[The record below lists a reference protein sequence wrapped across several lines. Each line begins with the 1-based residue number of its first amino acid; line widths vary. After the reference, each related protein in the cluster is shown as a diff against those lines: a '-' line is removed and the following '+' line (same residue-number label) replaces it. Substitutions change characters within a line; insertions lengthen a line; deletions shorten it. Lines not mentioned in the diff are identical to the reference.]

1 MTAEADVS
9 VDPSQ
14 FVTARPARP
23 RIGRWLMAAAA
34 CMLVV
39 ACAGSP
45 DRQGAPQAEAAARV
59 AESMVGKPYVY
70 GGHSPGVGFDCS
82 GLVYYSYRRVGM
94 SVPRTAREQR
104 SRSKSVSD
112 RQRGDLVFFDQSG
125 KSASHVGIYIGDG
138 RFVHAPST
146 GKRVRVDLVSSPYWK
161 RHLAGVRR
169 FEDSVAALQRPQLV
183 R

>member
-1 MTAEADVS
+1 MTVEADVRG
-9 VDPSQ
+9 DPSRLDIL
-14 FVTARPARP
+14 RPGER
-23 RIGRWLMAAAA
+23 RIGHWLAAAA

-45 DRQGAPQAEAAARV
+45 ERQGAPQAEAAARV
-59 AESMVGKPYVY
+59 AKTMVGKPYVY

-104 SRSKSVSD
+104 SRSKLVSD
-112 RQRGDLVFFDQSG
+112 RQRGDLVFFNQSG
-125 KSASHVGIYIGDG
+125 RSASHVGIYIGG
-138 RFVHAPST
+138 GQFVHAPST
-146 GKRVRVDLVSSPYWK
+146 GKRVRIDLVSSPYWK
-161 RHLAGVRR
+161 RHLASVRR
-169 FEDSVAALQRPQLV
+169 FEDSLAALQRPQLM

>member
-9 VDPSQ
+9 VDPSR
-14 FVTARPARP
+14 FVTARPARL
-23 RIGRWLMAAAA
+23 RIGRWLVAAA
-34 CMLVV
+34 CMLVA
-39 ACAGSP
+39 ACAGSL

-138 RFVHAPST
+138 QFVHAPST